1 MAKESPTPSS
11 ELSAERR
18 AAGPD
23 TIDLKNHYLAA
34 LLTWLVPG
42 LGQWY
47 QGRRSK
53 AVLFCVCILGTF
65 LYGMYLGEGRVVYAS
80 WRDEDPKLRFPC
92 QLCVGLPSLP
102 ALIQAVR
109 IRGGNFDR
117 ALLPN
122 NPYNMVAPR
131 VKDQNQGG
139 SDELDALHKHL
150 GRYFELAT
158 VYTMMAGLLNI
169 LAIYDAFGGPAYSQP
184 AENEKKKDKPASTT
198 APAP

>member
-1 MAKESPTPSS
+1 VANSPNTTPPERLAS
-11 ELSAERR
+11 ERA

-34 LLTWLVPG
+34 LLTWLLPG

-53 AVLFCVCILGTF
+53 AILFCVCILGTF
-65 LYGMYLGEGRVVYAS
+65 VYGMYLGEGRVVYAS
-80 WRDEDPKLRFPC
+80 WRDEDPKLRYPC

-102 ALIQAVR
+102 ALVQAA
-109 IRGGNFDR
+109 RGKEPFFKG
-117 ALLPN
+117 
-122 NPYNMVAPR
+122 NPYNMSAPA
-131 VKDQNQGG
+131 VKDPDRGG

-169 LAIYDAFGGPAYSQP
+169 LAIYDAFGGPAYSHP
-184 AENEKKKDKPASTT
+184 AEDKKKDKSKATT
-198 APAP
+198 SLAT

>member
-1 MAKESPTPSS
+1 MAKPAPTTPSERS
-11 ELSAERR
+11 TAERL
-18 AAGPD
+18 AAGPE
-23 TIDLKNHYLAA
+23 TIDLKNQYLAA

-65 LYGMYLGEGRVVYAS
+65 VYGMYLGEGRIVYAS
-80 WRDEDPKLRFPC
+80 WRDEDPKLRYPC

-109 IRGGNFDR
+109 IRNGKEPFFPDS
-117 ALLPN
+117 
-122 NPYNMVAPR
+122 PYNMAAPK
-131 VKDQNQGG
+131 VKDANFGG
-139 SDELDALHKHL
+139 SDDLDALHKHL

-158 VYTMMAGLLNI
+158 VFTMMAGLLNI
-169 LAIYDAFGGPAYSQP
+169 LAIYDALGGPAYSHP
-184 AENEKKKDKPASTT
+184 VDHEKKKDKTT
-198 APAP
+198 SAAAPAT